1 MSKPALN
8 KKIRI
13 SLSMVLFFGS
23 LNTLI
28 TDFPVGFPEKSELQY
43 STGIFDTERSLRATN
58 HVSLTN
64 IDGSNEYKVFSCSYS
79 PFSNQ
84 RSSSCGDVKNLEP
97 YMNKEVTIGWYQV
110 KPFLGFKNE
119 IPQLVTI
126 DIDGETMRSYEH
138 TAVKVAR
145 KRHGRIYV
153 LAPIYLLF
161 VLLCYWFLGKI
172 R

>member
-8 KKIRI
+8 KKIRFSI
-13 SLSMVLFFGS
+13 ILIPFFGLS
-23 LNTLI
+23 STLI

-43 STGIFDTERSLRATN
+43 STGIFDTERSLRSTN

-84 RSSSCGDVKNLEP
+84 RGSSCGDNKNLAP
-97 YMNKEVTIGWYQV
+97 YINKEITIGWYKV
-110 KPFLGFKNE
+110 DSFLGFTNE
-119 IPQLVTI
+119 MPQLVTI
-126 DIDGETMRSYEH
+126 EMDSDTMRSYEH
-138 TAVKVAR
+138 TANEVIKVKN
-145 KRHGRIYV
+145 GRIYV
-153 LAPIYLLF
+153 LAPFFLLLI
-161 VLLCYWFLGKI
+161 LLCYWFSGKI